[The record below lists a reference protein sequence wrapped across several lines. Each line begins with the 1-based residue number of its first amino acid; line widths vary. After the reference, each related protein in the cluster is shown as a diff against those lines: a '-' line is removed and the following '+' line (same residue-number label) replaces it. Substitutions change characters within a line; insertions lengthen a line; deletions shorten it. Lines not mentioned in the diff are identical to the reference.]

1 MREERSDERN
11 ERRVAGIECRAV
23 QHSARDDVL
32 GLECRALQRSRLRR
46 SRSPLTIQVVYNLLS
61 VAHQSRIRVKTYADE
76 VDPVPSA
83 VPVFNGA
90 NWYEREV
97 YDMYGVFFSG
107 HPDL

>member
-1 MREERSDERN
+1 MREERSDERD
-11 ERRVAGIECRAV
+11 ERGWRAFSAALCSTLARYDAPGI
-23 QHSARDDVL
+23 D
-32 GLECRALQRSRLRR
+32 CRALQRSRLRR
-46 SRSPLTIQVVYNLLS
+46 SRSPLTLQVVYNLLS

-76 VDPVPSA
+76 VEPVPSA

-97 YDMYGVFFSG
+97 YDMYGVFFAG